1 MDITH
6 KTNIKRFLN
15 VERTRQTDYGTQD
28 LRNYVIVNFVSFFFL
43 HILGN
48 LRNWQLRNANRHG

>member
-28 LRNYVIVNFVSFFFL
+28 LRNYVIVNFVSFFSSYTWKFKKMAT
-43 HILGN
+43 
-48 LRNWQLRNANRHG
+48 QKCQ